1 MRVTTGLA
9 LGLTLLMSTSALAA
23 TSFTVN
29 PLISDQ
35 AGKAPN
41 VDPDLKNP
49 WGISQFPN
57 GNLWISDNRTGV
69 STIYD
74 PVSGVKNSLV
84 VTTPGEKAGRLGRP
98 TGQVAMPA
106 GNGFVVTGASGSG
119 ESVFIFATED
129 GQIEGWNPNVDL
141 HNAIVAFH
149 TNDDTGGGHHG
160 GGGDDG
166 LSRKK
171 GADGAHYTGLAWDPT
186 SNHLFAANLTGN
198 SVDVFDNTFTKIGFF
213 TDPNLPKGYAPFNV
227 AVLNGKL
234 YVTFAK
240 VKKGGDDA
248 TEGKGLGY
256 VDVFTTAGVFQN
268 TLVANGPL
276 NAPWGLVIAPSN
288 FGTFAGSLLVG
299 NFGEGHINAFNSDT
313 GALVGTLSTGS
324 KSIQIEGLWQLD
336 DTLNGSVTFSAGLS
350 GEKHGLVGRITPQ

>member
-1 MRVTTGLA
+1 MRVATGLA
-9 LGLTLLMSTSALAA
+9 LGFALLMSTSALAA

-41 VDPDLKNP
+41 VDPQLKNP

-57 GNLWISDNRTGV
+57 GNLWVSDNHTGV

-74 PVSGVKNSLV
+74 PVTGVKNALV
-84 VTTPGEKAGRLGRP
+84 VTTPGEKKGRLGRP
-98 TGQVAMPA
+98 TGQVAMP
-106 GNGFVVTGASGSG
+106 GGHGFMVSGSGGSG
-119 ESVFIFATED
+119 ESAFIFATED
-129 GQIEGWNPNVDL
+129 GQIEGWNPTADL
-141 HNAIVAFH
+141 NNAIVAFQ
-149 TNDDTGGGHHG
+149 TNDDGA
-160 GGGDDG
+160 
-166 LSRKK
+166 RKK
-171 GADGAHYTGLAWDPT
+171 EDGAHYTGLTWDSVT
-186 SNHLFAANLTGN
+186 NHLFAANLTGN
-198 SVDVFDNTFTKIGFF
+198 SVDVFDNTFTKIASF
-213 TDPNLPKGYAPFNV
+213 TDKNLPKGYAPFNV

-234 YVTFAK
+234 YVTFGK

-256 VDVFTTAGVFQN
+256 VDVFTTAGVYEK

-299 NFGEGHINAFNSDT
+299 NFGEGHINAFNTDT

-336 DTLNGSVTFSAGLS
+336 DTLDGSVTFSAGLK
-350 GEKHGLVGRITPQ
+350 GEKHGLIGRITPQ